1 MKGIRE
7 IVRERILIL
16 DGAMGTMLQKY
27 GYGEEVKG
35 NFDLLSLT
43 RPSVI
48 ENIHRQYLEAG
59 ADIIET
65 NTFSSNAVSQA
76 DYNLEDS
83 VYKLNYESAAIA
95 RKVANEFTL
104 RDPKKPRF
112 VAGSIGPTNKS
123 SSISSDVNNPG
134 FRAVDFETL
143 RAAYKLQAEALLD
156 GGVNLLLVETV
167 FDTLNAKA
175 ALFAIDEIREERGI
189 DIPVMLSGTIADN
202 SGRVLSGQTIE
213 SFLISVTHFPLFS
226 IGLNCALGAE
236 QLLPYLR
243 RLSVA
248 ADICISAHPNAGLPD
263 AFGEYSHTPEM
274 MLEMIYPYFE
284 EGLVNII
291 GGCCGTTPEHIRL
304 IAGAAKSFF
313 PRNPLTEANNS
324 GDKSLLRE
332 KCLKLSGLEPLI
344 VTDKTNFVNVGE
356 RTNVS
361 GSRKFLRL
369 IKDGNYRAAV
379 EIARAQ
385 VESGAQILDINMDDG
400 MLDGVSEMTKFL
412 NLIGSEPD
420 IARLPVMIDSSK
432 WEIIEAGLKAFQGKG
447 VVNSISLKEGEES
460 FVQKA
465 RAIRRYGAAII
476 VMAFDEKGQAD
487 TFERRVE
494 ICRRSYD
501 ILTNKAGVPPEDII
515 FDTNIFPVAT
525 GMEEHRDNAVNF
537 FKAARWI
544 RENLPYAGV
553 SGGVSN
559 VSFSFRGND
568 RVREAMH
575 TAFLYHA
582 VQNGMTMGIVNPE
595 TLGIYDEIDKE
606 LLELVEDVLLNRRE
620 DATERLVAYA
630 GKLGEN
636 YKSDENSNPEW
647 RQSSLQERIIH
658 SLVKGIDRYI
668 EIDMEEARGSVVNPV
683 EIIEKYLMTGMNV
696 VGDLFGSGKM
706 FLPQVIKSARV
717 MKRAVAYLLPYII
730 SKNNKDELSNKRA
743 GKILLSTVKGDIHD
757 IGKNIVS
764 VVLSC
769 NNYEIVDLG
778 VMVPAEKIVDTAVK
792 EKVDLIGLSGLITP
806 SLGEMVNV
814 VEELERKG
822 LSIPVMIGGAT
833 TSKMHTAVRIAPA
846 YSGHVVHVNDASKAV
861 TVAGSI
867 LKMDGREIYLRNIRE
882 EYNNLR
888 ENFLN
893 SGVSD
898 RIMTIEEAQANKLK
912 LDWETYIPPAPK
924 VQKVQCIEQ
933 SIEELIE
940 YIDWKPFL
948 RLWNVEG
955 EQSAKLMRD
964 AMAMLKKVIDEKWLA
979 ARGVYG
985 IFPANTVEN
994 DIIEIYSEEGE
1005 VIEQFPTL
1013 RQLVRKT
1020 KSSPNLS
1027 LSDFIAPKA
1036 SGKRDYLGMFCLSA
1050 GFGVDEKVAVFEAEL
1065 NDYNAIMLKA
1075 LADRLAEA
1083 FAELLHKKIR
1093 TEYWGYSPDEHI
1105 TMDGIFKGEY
1115 RGIRPA
1121 PGYPA
1126 CPEHRDKEIIWKL
1139 LKVEK
1144 NIGAKLTENYA
1155 MWPAASISGFYFAH
1169 PDAKYFGVGK
1179 KNF

>member
-48 ENIHRQYLEAG
+48 ESIHRQYLEAG

-65 NTFSSNAVSQA
+65 NTFSSNAVSLE

-104 RDPKKPRF
+104 KDPNKPRF

-123 SSISSDVNNPG
+123 ASISSDVNNPG
-134 FRAVDFETL
+134 FRTVDFETL
-143 RAAYKLQAEALLD
+143 RAAYRQQAEALLD
-156 GGVNLLLVETV
+156 GGVDLLLVETV

-189 DIPVMLSGTIADN
+189 DIPVMLSGTIADS
-202 SGRVLSGQTIE
+202 SGRLLSGQTVE
-213 SFLISVTHFPLFS
+213 AFLISTGHFPLFS

-243 RLSVA
+243 RLAMASDIFISV
-248 ADICISAHPNAGLPD
+248 HPNAGLPD

-274 MLEMIYPYFE
+274 MLEMIRPYFE
-284 EGLVNII
+284 ENLVNII

-304 IAGAAKSFF
+304 IAEAAKSFF
-313 PRNPLTEANNS
+313 PRSTSSQTIHSEE
-324 GDKSLLRE
+324 KSPLRE
-332 KCLKLSGLEPLI
+332 KCLKLAGLEPLI

-369 IKDGNYRAAV
+369 IKEHNYREAV

-385 VESGAQILDINMDDG
+385 VEGGAQILDVNMDDG

-420 IARLPVMIDSSK
+420 IARLPVMIDSSR
-432 WEIIEAGLKAFQGKG
+432 WEIIEAGLRTLQGKG
-447 VVNSISLKEGEES
+447 IVNSISLKEGEES
-460 FVQKA
+460 FIQKA
-465 RAIRRYGAAII
+465 RAIKRYGAAVI
-476 VMAFDEKGQAD
+476 VMAFDENGQAD
-487 TFERRVE
+487 TFERRIE

-501 ILTNKAGVPPEDII
+501 ILTNKANIPPEDII

-544 RENLPYAGV
+544 RENLPFAGV

-582 VQNGMTMGIVNPE
+582 IQNGMTMGIVNPE

-630 GKLGEN
+630 GKFEAEHREDE
-636 YKSDENSNPEW
+636 KSDPEW
-647 RQSSLQERIIH
+647 RQSSLKERIIH

-668 EIDMEEARGSVVNPV
+668 EIDMEEARGVVDNPV
-683 EIIEKYLMTGMNV
+683 EIIEKYLMKGMNV

-706 FLPQVIKSARV
+706 FLPQVVKSARV
-717 MKRAVAYLLPYII
+717 MKRAVAYLFPYII
-730 SKNNKDELSNKRA
+730 SQNSKDELSNKSS
-743 GKILLSTVKGDIHD
+743 GKILLATVKGDIHD

-769 NNYEIVDLG
+769 NNYEIIDLG

-846 YSGHVVHVNDASKAV
+846 YSGPVVHVNDASKAV
-861 TVAGSI
+861 TVASSI
-867 LKMDGREIYLRNIRE
+867 LKKGGREIYLENLKE
-882 EYNNLR
+882 EYKSLR
-888 ENFLN
+888 ESFLN
-893 SGVSD
+893 NGLND
-898 RIMTIEEAQANKLK
+898 RMMTIEEAKANKFEV
-912 LDWETYIPPAPK
+912 DWKTYTPPFPK
-924 VQKVQCIEQ
+924 VRNVRCIEQ
-933 SIEELIE
+933 PIEELIE

-948 RLWNVEG
+948 RLWNVDE
-955 EQSAKLMRD
+955 EQSGSLMKD
-964 AMAMLKKVIDEKWLA
+964 AMTMLDKIVDEKWLT

-985 IFPANTVEN
+985 IFPANTVDN
-994 DIIEIYSEEGE
+994 DIIEIYSEEGG
-1005 VIEQFPTL
+1005 VIGQFPTL

-1020 KSSPNLS
+1020 NNSPNLS
-1027 LSDFIAPKA
+1027 LSDYIAPKE
-1036 SGKRDYLGMFCLSA
+1036 SGIRDYLGMFCISA
-1050 GFGVDEKVAVFEAEL
+1050 GFGVDEKVAAFEAEL

-1093 TEYWGYSPDEHI
+1093 TDYWGYSPDEHL
-1105 TMDGIFKGEY
+1105 TLDEMLKGEY

-1126 CPEHRDKEIIWKL
+1126 CPEHRDKEIIWQL
-1139 LKVEK
+1139 LEVEK
-1144 NIGAKLTENYA
+1144 NIGVKLTENYA
-1155 MWPAASISGFYFAH
+1155 MWPAASVSGFYFAH
-1169 PDAKYFGVGK
+1169 PEARYFGVGK